1 MTARATFK
9 KADACRAIESV
20 QACGLPVARV
30 EFNDNGIVV
39 IVGEPEK
46 RSVTNRR
53 TLADKLYGPE
63 AQVG

>member
-1 MTARATFK
+1 MTARAAFK

-20 QACGLPVARV
+20 RACGLSVARV

-46 RSVTNRR
+46 VRRNR
-53 TLADKLYGPE
+53 ADDLYGT
-63 AQVG
+63 